1 MRADSVFGISLLVIG
16 QVLAGKEHIMTIA
29 RMESWISPGDFTT
42 MIDKSFRYSKCCNI
56 YLSKAIHSVEMLFNQ
71 FRETYRY
78 DYLLR
83 KRIYECQGYFLL
95 SPTDTEIEE
104 AMDKVPSTISTTEI
118 LIIVDGELKNDS
130 RIFNVALYGSANA
143 NIVSRSGIWT
153 LSENYLEPRLFVKVD
168 SYKELKNEFDMI
180 NMKGRELRVCSFY
193 RPPVSY
199 LKTATKKVINGT
211 EEEIFLVNNDME
223 KDGIEVKIFLLL
235 AEKLNFTWT
244 IRKPGGSYRYG
255 RRNGTQWHGGVIELL
270 RERKIDM
277 AFASIWLSEDHN
289 AFANLSEPWFQ
300 LFIRFL
306 VPRPQPITSFWALT
320 RPFPLEVWILLVL
333 VLLLNSAYMCTR
345 ARIDPHFP
353 KRFRSFLSTITELMG
368 RLLGTWVP
376 MNTANAR
383 LELHLW
389 QTVGVV
395 LVTAYCSS
403 LAARLASWEYEVR
416 VDTVRQFLE
425 ANLSWG
431 RKGQVPPYHDYFD
444 MDDPYSSQLPS
455 RYIQVADDQTTH
467 RLIVR
472 GKYAIIGN
480 ILGSIFFPED
490 DIRSED
496 LKGYRVMKQTVGK
509 FYSSFAVQPWL
520 LRPVNMIIL
529 WLKETGI
536 TNFHLVDV
544 IRRRASYN
552 LREVHKEY
560 DGHDGTARVLGLM
573 PLGAGFS
580 TLVMGLLISTMVF
593 LYELRH
599 AAGKRPIRE
608 VLREMREKRA
618 AYSMIS
624 MRDRVPKKNRAR
636 VTRFEIG
643 QEMLGLSLV
652 ERIRSTPCGCRS
664 RERTNSRK

>member
-168 SYKELKNEFDMI
+168 
-180 NMKGRELRVCSFY
+180 RELRVCSFY